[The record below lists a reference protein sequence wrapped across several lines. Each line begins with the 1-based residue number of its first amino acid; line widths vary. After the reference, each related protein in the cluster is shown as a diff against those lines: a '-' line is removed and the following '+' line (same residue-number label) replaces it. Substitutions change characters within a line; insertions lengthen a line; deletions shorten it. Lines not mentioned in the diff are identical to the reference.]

1 MAACLAGGLSLPALG
16 DAPRRVLSMNLCTD
30 QLAML
35 VAAPG
40 QLISVSH
47 LAHDPRGSAMV
58 DAAAAYPAN
67 HGLAE
72 EIVLMQPDLVLA
84 GRFTATATT
93 RLLQRLGKPVEIFE
107 PENDLQGIRDNLR
120 RMGRLLGREAVAEA
134 IVARFDTDL
143 AALRSAPVRPGRA
156 VLYAANGYSSGDNTL
171 AGAILRAAGL
181 SNIAA
186 ELGLTYGGTLQL
198 EQLLL
203 SDPDLVILGRKLPGA
218 SRSEEV
224 LDHPALSALIAR
236 QPSEVMSDSDWVCGT
251 PHVLR
256 AIAALRVATVAEGR
270 RP

>member
-1 MAACLAGGLSLPALG
+1 MAACLAGGLSLPALA

-58 DAAAAYPAN
+58 DEAAAYPAN

-120 RMGRLLGREAVAEA
+120 RMGRFLGREAVAEA
-134 IVARFDTDL
+134 IVAQFDADL
-143 AALRSAPVRPGRA
+143 AALQSTSPAGRA

-198 EQLLL
+198 EQVLM
-203 SDPDLVILGRKLPGA
+203 SDPDLVIIGRKLPGA

-236 QPSEVMSDSDWVCGT
+236 QPTEVMSDSDWVCGT